1 MESSQSGNAEK
12 FFKDFGKKLDQFMVE
27 LKDAGNRMEADLRG
41 KYEELKTA
49 ADKLND
55 PENKKRWQDVETS
68 LKKAG
73 KELEDALRNVFKK
86 KD

>member
-1 MESSQSGNAEK
+1 MESSEEGNAEK
-12 FFKDFGKKLDQFMVE
+12 FFKDFGKKLDQFLVE
-27 LKDAGNRMEADLRG
+27 LKDVGNRMETDLRE
-41 KYEELKTA
+41 KYEELRTEAHKF
-49 ADKLND
+49 ND